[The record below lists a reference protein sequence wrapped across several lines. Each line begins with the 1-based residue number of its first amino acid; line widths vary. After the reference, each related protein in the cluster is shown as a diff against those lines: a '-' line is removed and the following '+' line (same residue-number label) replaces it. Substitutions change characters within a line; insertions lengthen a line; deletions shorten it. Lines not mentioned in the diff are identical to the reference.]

1 LSRLVEWD
9 DTLMSRSI
17 GRRMPDPIFRLID
30 GTDLEQREGS
40 TFLLLTTTQEG
51 WPHVAMLSVGEVL
64 AVGPSELRIA
74 VWSTSSSTANLTHRP
89 RATLVVTHAGTGYYL
104 RCLGRRGQDLETQET
119 GHLAVFH
126 LQIDD
131 VLEDAVPYAWIESG
145 ITFRLRVPEQVYP
158 RWHTVIELLRGASV
172 PSEASSTMTEGSESG
187 TGHR

>member
-1 LSRLVEWD
+1 
-9 DTLMSRSI
+9 
-17 GRRMPDPIFRLID
+17 MPDPIFRLID

-104 RCLGRRGQDLETQET
+104 RCLGR
-119 GHLAVFH
+119 
-126 LQIDD
+126 
-131 VLEDAVPYAWIESG
+131 
-145 ITFRLRVPEQVYP
+145 
-158 RWHTVIELLRGASV
+158 
-172 PSEASSTMTEGSESG
+172 
-187 TGHR
+187 